1 MLKLECKPLKEGLGH
16 QKVNKTRTISVVAS
30 AAFALMGVPATAS
43 PGTAATRDVGT
54 EKLYLTVTGTTQYGY
69 PFTSKKA
76 GDEFGGS
83 GKVSERNT
91 RVGDG
96 KFSYYCKITAVST
109 APNTL
114 TSICHAA
121 LDLPKKGQIMLEA
134 LVTQK
139 AGTSGFRMAVTG
151 GTNDYEFVRGHA
163 DFTETP
169 PPARIVVSL
178 VHPMKTPVVAPGVAA
193 PR

>member
-1 MLKLECKPLKEGLGH
+1 
-16 QKVNKTRTISVVAS
+16 
-30 AAFALMGVPATAS
+30 MGVPATAS
-43 PGTAATRDVGT
+43 PGTAATKDVGA
-54 EKLYLTVTGTTQYGY
+54 EKLHLTVTGTTQYGY
-69 PFTSKKA
+69 PFKSKKP

-83 GKVSERNT
+83 GKASEKNIG
-91 RVGDG
+91 VGDG

-121 LDLPKKGQIMLEA
+121 LDLPQKGQIMLQA

-169 PPARIVVSL
+169 RPARIVVSL
-178 VHPMKTPVVAPGVAA
+178 VHPTKTSAVAPGVTASH
-193 PR
+193 

>member
-1 MLKLECKPLKEGLGH
+1 
-16 QKVNKTRTISVVAS
+16 
-30 AAFALMGVPATAS
+30 MGVPVTAS

-54 EKLYLTVTGTTQYGY
+54 EKLDLTFTGTAQYGY
-69 PFTSKKA
+69 PFKSKKP

-91 RVGDG
+91 GVGDG
-96 KFSYYCKITAVST
+96 KFSYYCKITAVGT

-114 TSICHAA
+114 TNICHAA
-121 LDLPKKGQIMLEA
+121 LDLPKKGQIMLGA
-134 LVTQK
+134 LVAQK

-151 GTNDYEFVRGHA
+151 GTGNYELVRGHA
-163 DFTETP
+163 DFTEKP
-169 PPARIVVSL
+169 RPAKIVVSL
-178 VHPMKTPVVAPGVAA
+178 VHPMKTPTVAPGGAT

>member
-1 MLKLECKPLKEGLGH
+1 
-16 QKVNKTRTISVVAS
+16 VNISRTVRVVAS
-30 AAFALMGVPATAS
+30 AALALLGVPATAS
-43 PGTAATRDVGT
+43 PGTAAAGDVGT
-54 EKLYLTVTGTTQYGY
+54 ENLNLTVAGTAQYGY
-69 PFTSKKA
+69 PFTSKKP

-83 GKVSERNT
+83 GKVSEKNAK
-91 RVGDG
+91 VGDG

-121 LDLPKKGQIMLEA
+121 LDLPKKGQIALES

-151 GTNDYEFVRGHA
+151 GTDDYEFARGHA

-178 VHPMKTPVVAPGVAA
+178 VHPTKTPAVAPGVAA

>member
-1 MLKLECKPLKEGLGH
+1 M
-16 QKVNKTRTISVVAS
+16 
-30 AAFALMGVPATAS
+30 AFALMGVPATAS
-43 PGTAATRDVGT
+43 PGTAAARDVGT
-54 EKLYLTVTGTTQYGY
+54 EKLYLTFTGAAQYGY
-69 PFTSKKA
+69 PFKSKKP

-91 RVGDG
+91 KVGDG

-121 LDLPKKGQIMLEA
+121 LDLPKKGQIILEA
-134 LVTQK
+134 LATQK

-151 GTNDYEFVRGHA
+151 GTNDYESVRGHA
-163 DFTETP
+163 DFTEKP
-169 PPARIVVSL
+169 SPARIAVSL
-178 VHPMKTPVVAPGVAA
+178 VHPVKTPAVAPGVAA